1 MALSRVKA
9 RMGGFDRVCKME
21 ETHRDLKQFRKVR
34 QQNREKLTQALMLTI
49 EELRERVKT
58 EEYVLRENDLI
69 EEHTNILLYCYEI
82 ASKIERTFFKLL
94 VRKFGQLQ
102 TYQNQL
108 TITLRQFKDKNNIEF
123 RRGIL
128 NSNLDL

>member
-1 MALSRVKA
+1 
-9 RMGGFDRVCKME
+9 MGGFDRVCKME

-58 EEYVLRENDLI
+58 EEYAEREYDLI